1 MKIQNILFIFLLLI
15 FVSGCTGGSRGG
27 SDFGTGITQSK
38 AGVDFDISKLP
49 PKISSGSQFDLEV
62 TVVNKGSYSLTPG
75 DVLLTMSNTKQFDF
89 DLESNSLQTV
99 HGNNGVTNT
108 RMLMKALDKDVE
120 GDSNAFYFS
129 NLKYSSSTVRGED
142 INVPISI
149 NSCYYYNTIAT
160 LDICVAKDITSDIC
174 SSNEM
179 KKVVNQAAPVHVSGF
194 KQESSL
200 LSGSKDI
207 NSNIIIFISSYGNE
221 KFESYV
227 TIDSN
232 SAVQDTD
239 DLVKDRLSC
248 TNSEA
253 KRYDAVR
260 LKSIRIG
267 NDIIGG
273 SKIDTYCE
281 VSAAPNIIQLDENGA
296 ASVSCALTLTDNYL
310 EGRGDYSER
319 MIITLDY
326 LVSDSVTKGL
336 VVVGT

>member
-1 MKIQNILFIFLLLI
+1 MKIQNIFFIFLLLI

-27 SDFGTGITQSK
+27 SDFGTGITQSN

-62 TVVNKGSYSLTPG
+62 TVVNKGSYSLQPG
-75 DVLLTMSNTKQFDF
+75 DVLLTMSNTKQFEF
-89 DLESNSLQTV
+89 KLESNSLQTV
-99 HGNNGVTNT
+99 HENNGFTNA

-129 NLKYSSSTVRGED
+129 NLNYSSSTVRGED
-142 INVPISI
+142 ITVPISI

-174 SSNEM
+174 SSNEI

-200 LSGSKDI
+200 LSGTDI

-227 TIDSN
+227 TPDSTG
-232 SAVQDTD
+232 QITD
-239 DLVKDRLSC
+239 NTLLSDRLDC
-248 TNSEA
+248 TNTDKTKYS
-253 KRYDAVR
+253 AVR

-267 NDIIGG
+267 SDILIGG
-273 SKIDTYCE
+273 KGIDTYCE
-281 VSAAPNIIQLDENGA
+281 VSATPNIIQLDENGA
-296 ASVSCALTLTDNYL
+296 ASVSCALPLTENYMD
-310 EGRGDYSER
+310 GRGDYSER

-336 VVVGT
+336 VVVGN

>member
-1 MKIQNILFIFLLLI
+1 MKIRNILFIFLLLI

-27 SDFGTGITQSK
+27 PDFGTGITQSK

-49 PKISSGSQFDLEV
+49 PKISSNSIFDLEV

-89 DLESNSLQTV
+89 NFESNSLQTV
-99 HGNNGVTNT
+99 HENNGFTNA

-120 GDSNAFYFS
+120 GDSNTFYFS
-129 NLKYSSSTVRGED
+129 NLKYISSTVRGLD
-142 INVPISI
+142 VNVPISI

-174 SSNEM
+174 SSNEI

-200 LSGSKDI
+200 LSGIDI

-221 KFESYV
+221 KFESYE
-227 TIDSN
+227 TTASTGQI
-232 SAVQDTD
+232 TD
-239 DLVKDRLSC
+239 NTLLSDRLDC
-248 TNSEA
+248 TNTDKTKYS
-253 KRYDAVR
+253 AVR

-267 NDIIGG
+267 SDILIGG
-273 SKIDTYCE
+273 SEINNYCE
-281 VSAAPNIIQLDENGA
+281 VSATPNIIMLDEEGQ
-296 ASVSCALTLTDNYL
+296 ASVSCTLPLTKNYM
-310 EGRGDYSER
+310 EGRGDYTER